1 MNESIDELNQLL
13 QIING
18 IRKGAGRAELQQLL
32 PDQKLQQDLE
42 LDSLQLAEMT
52 VLIESKFGVDV
63 FEDGIVT
70 TVQDVIDRIQSR

>member
-42 LDSLQLAEMT
+42 LDSLELAEMT

>member
-13 QIING
+13 QMING

-70 TVQDVIDRIQSR
+70 TVQDVLTGIQNR